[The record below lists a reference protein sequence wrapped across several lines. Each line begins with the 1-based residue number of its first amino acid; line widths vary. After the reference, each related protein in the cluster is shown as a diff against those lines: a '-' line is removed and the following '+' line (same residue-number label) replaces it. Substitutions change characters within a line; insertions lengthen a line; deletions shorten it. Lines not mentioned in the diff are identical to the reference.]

1 MKTDN
6 DIETK
11 TTKAPITETISAAT
25 KSAQIISTE
34 TIRENIANYLVRKE
48 EWIFVG
54 IILAF
59 SLATTESALWTDYLT
74 RVARYCIELSPILV
88 LKYFQPVLTKRFSRK
103 ILTVLW
109 LIVFVVYPL
118 STLTIDLQN
127 PQSAYFLA
135 TESDIFMVCAI
146 AEILLLF
153 NQSFKNIA
161 PLKGG
166 LEKLG
171 MDGIILLFMA
181 VISIYLGLLGASD
194 LALWSERNALSHP
207 IRFAV
212 VWENFGSFIS
222 LVLQFFCL
230 YFAGFIL
237 YWVNRY
243 ILVKRVLIQRGGI
256 VYLFSVLF
264 SVALLYPLLTAAFLL
279 LPINQMGE
287 PIIPAEAAD
296 PFDPI
301 NGRVAMAIMLV
312 SLPVILVVH
321 WHKKNNQLI
330 AVEKQKSVA
339 ELELL
344 KQQINPHFFF
354 NTLNN
359 LYALCLKKSEQAPEV
374 VLQLSELMRFVVYQG
389 QQSTVSIQEE
399 IKYIEDY
406 VNLQSL
412 RLRNKLD
419 FTLNKSID
427 NNEAPI
433 APLLLIILVENA
445 FKHGI
450 EPSIEKSE
458 LSITI
463 TLEDNQLIFC
473 CVNSIA
479 SDSKDT
485 QRIDNQSKGVGLE
498 NLKKRLMLLYPN
510 QHQIELDQSK
520 NRYTASLSID
530 LTAQQVNAL

>member
-1 MKTDN
+1 MKTK
-6 DIETK
+6 ITK
-11 TTKAPITETISAAT
+11 T
-25 KSAQIISTE
+25 ISTQ
-34 TIRENIANYLVRKE
+34 TIREIVADYLVRKE
-48 EWIFVG
+48 DWVFVG

-59 SLATTESALWTDYLT
+59 SLAYTESALWTDYLT
-74 RVARYCIELSPILV
+74 RVVRYCLELSPILL
-88 LKYFQPVLTKRFSRK
+88 LKFFQPVLIQRFSRK
-103 ILTVLW
+103 ILAFLW
-109 LIVFVVYPL
+109 VAAFIIYPM
-118 STLTIDLQN
+118 SSLTIDLQN
-127 PQSAYFLA
+127 PQVAYFLA
-135 TESDIFMVCAI
+135 TDSDIFMVCAI

-212 VWENFGSFIS
+212 VLENFGSFIS

-243 ILVKRVLIQRGGI
+243 ILVKRVLIQKGGI

-389 QQSTVSIQEE
+389 QKPTVSIHEE

-412 RLRNKLD
+412 RLKNKLD
-419 FTLNKSID
+419 FTLKKSID
-427 NNEAPI
+427 DNEAPI

-450 EPSIEKSE
+450 EASSEKSE
-458 LSITI
+458 LSIAI
-463 TLEDNQLIFC
+463 HLEDNQLIFRC
-473 CVNSIA
+473 INSIA
-479 SDSKDT
+479 LSSTDS
-485 QRIDNQSKGVGLE
+485 QRLNHQSNGVGLE
-498 NLKKRLMLLYPN
+498 NLKKRLILLYPN
-510 QHQIELDQSK
+510 RHKIDLQQSE
-520 NRYTASLSID
+520 NSYTATLSID
-530 LTAQQVNAL
+530 LSEQQVDRL